1 MKYNAIKNQ
10 KIENVNNKII
20 LKLYEKYKIM

>member
-10 KIENVNNKII
+10 KIKNVNNKII
-20 LKLYEKYKIM
+20 LKLYEKCKIM